1 MRKHLAL
8 FFFLFVIPF
17 ASVVV
22 IGFGAGSAQAI
33 TTPLLSPLP
42 SPAPGIPAIY
52 GYAVVATYPHDRT
65 AFTQGL
71 VYDNGVLFESTG
83 QYGQSSLRK
92 VQLRTGR
99 VLQRRGVSHT
109 YFAEGLALV
118 GNRLI
123 QLTWKEKTGFVYD
136 KASFRQTRTFT
147 YTTEGWGITFDGT
160 SLIMS
165 DGSAT
170 LYFLDPQTFAVR
182 DTLNVSDNGQPV
194 VRLNELEFVNGEL
207 FANIWQTDLIAR
219 VNLKTG
225 RVIGWIDLS
234 GLLTPVERQRADVLN
249 GIAYDPKGDR
259 LFVTGKYWPK
269 LFEIKLV
276 PKP

>member
-1 MRKHLAL
+1 MRRLLTVFCFGLAV
-8 FFFLFVIPF
+8 FVLGT
-17 ASVVV
+17 AS
-22 IGFGAGSAQAI
+22 AHS
-33 TTPLLSPLP
+33 TTSPLQSPIATPLP
-42 SPAPGIPAIY
+42 SPMPGRPAIY
-52 GYAVVATYPHDRT
+52 GYTVVATYPHDRA

-71 VYDNGVLFESTG
+71 VYDNGVLYESTG

-92 VQLRTGR
+92 VQLKTGR
-99 VLQRRGVSHT
+99 VLQRRGVSRK
-109 YFAEGLALV
+109 YFAEGLVLV

-123 QLTWKEKTGFVYD
+123 QLSWKEQTGFVYD
-136 KASFRQTRTFT
+136 KATFRQTRTFT

-165 DGSAT
+165 DGSAN
-170 LYFLDPQTFAVR
+170 LYFLDPQTFALQ
-182 DTLNVSDNGQPV
+182 DTLAVSDNGQPV
-194 VRLNELEFVNGEL
+194 TRLNELEFVNGEIL
-207 FANIWQTDLIAR
+207 ANVWQTDRIAR
-219 VNLKTG
+219 INPKTG

-234 GLLTPVERQRADVLN
+234 GLLTPTERQRADVLN